1 MKFLFVAPRFHTN
14 QVNWVNSLIE
24 NQHEVIFHSQIVGA
38 TENYSTINPS
48 VFYPCKLSIY
58 LNKIIGNGG
67 INNPR
72 GFPNPTTYW
81 REIKLLKPD
90 VIIVRDI
97 ARWFSFMAAVFARV
111 LGVKVLIY
119 SQTDLHKHYSVPR
132 KIITKIILYVFKAKW
147 ITPVLGNV
155 SDFPSYPKGLYF
167 VPFSVDINQ
176 KEMSQSIE
184 GFKLLSIGKF
194 EDRKN
199 HLMLLKVIKL
209 LIDDGFNLQLKL
221 VGEVSKDVHKKN
233 LLICKNFIEENS
245 LTDFVSIIIN
255 VPHIKIMKLY
265 RESDLF
271 ILPATEEPAS
281 ISILE
286 SVGQGIPAICSDT
299 NGTQCYLTQNNF
311 GITFKNNDSNHLFQ
325 QIKYLLD
332 IEKLQYFHNNINR
345 KVETV
350 LSKSV
355 FYNCLISLLDND

>member
-1 MKFLFVAPRFHTN
+1 
-14 QVNWVNSLIE
+14 
-24 NQHEVIFHSQIVGA
+24 
-38 TENYSTINPS
+38 
-48 VFYPCKLSIY
+48 
-58 LNKIIGNGG
+58 
-67 INNPR
+67 
-72 GFPNPTTYW
+72 
-81 REIKLLKPD
+81 
-90 VIIVRDI
+90 
-97 ARWFSFMAAVFARV
+97 
-111 LGVKVLIY
+111 
-119 SQTDLHKHYSVPR
+119 
-132 KIITKIILYVFKAKW
+132 
-147 ITPVLGNV
+147 
-155 SDFPSYPKGLYF
+155 
-167 VPFSVDINQ
+167 
-176 KEMSQSIE
+176 MSQSIE